1 MHLLAMHVPLYLS
14 HYRLTCLIYLSILVK
29 NCVAAFVN
37 RLLVSWLQ
45 VDVLHTGSYLTPDL
59 HPLVCFIIMRNS
71 QRSFMQRTG
80 CSITSHS
87 MSMKE
92 NEHGRGSLTII
103 KFYYNLLKMA
113 SSKENFQSLKERLSA
128 YRQQKQNRKETE
140 KTTDEAL
147 KTQTE
152 QYLTDPILK
161 TDNVSTDPIMTKTE
175 INNSPIPSSAAPDTQ
190 QTQTKTRP
198 SSNSWLVFGL
208 KTLLW
213 LLLLGFFIEIE
224 FGVAFF
230 ISSLFYWMYS
240 FLRGSKRDPKEL
252 SAYSVFNK
260 NCERID
266 GTLAA
271 EQFDQELRYGPTA
284 VRR

>member
-1 MHLLAMHVPLYLS
+1 
-14 HYRLTCLIYLSILVK
+14 
-29 NCVAAFVN
+29 
-37 RLLVSWLQ
+37 
-45 VDVLHTGSYLTPDL
+45 
-59 HPLVCFIIMRNS
+59 
-71 QRSFMQRTG
+71 
-80 CSITSHS
+80 
-87 MSMKE
+87 
-92 NEHGRGSLTII
+92 
-103 KFYYNLLKMA
+103 MA
-113 SSKENFQSLKERLSA
+113 SSSKENFQSLKERLSA

-140 KTTDEAL
+140 KETSEAS

-161 TDNVSTDPIMTKTE
+161 TDDDDANTNRPITISRTKKTE
-175 INNSPIPSSAAPDTQ
+175 TNSPIPSPAAPETQ
-190 QTQTKTRP
+190 QAQTKTSS
-198 SSNSWLVFGL
+198 SSNSWLVVGL

>member
-1 MHLLAMHVPLYLS
+1 
-14 HYRLTCLIYLSILVK
+14 
-29 NCVAAFVN
+29 
-37 RLLVSWLQ
+37 
-45 VDVLHTGSYLTPDL
+45 
-59 HPLVCFIIMRNS
+59 
-71 QRSFMQRTG
+71 
-80 CSITSHS
+80 
-87 MSMKE
+87 
-92 NEHGRGSLTII
+92 
-103 KFYYNLLKMA
+103 MA
-113 SSKENFQSLKERLSA
+113 SSSKENIQSLKERLSA

-140 KTTDEAL
+140 KATSEAS

-161 TDNVSTDPIMTKTE
+161 TDDDDVNTNHPIISRTKKTE
-175 INNSPIPSSAAPDTQ
+175 TNSPIALSAAPDTQ
-190 QTQTKTRP
+190 QAQTKT
-198 SSNSWLVFGL
+198 SSSYNSWLVFGL
-208 KTLLW
+208 KALLW

-240 FLRGSKRDPKEL
+240 FLRGSKRDPREL